1 MTNRAQIARGMH
13 TDADGLGRNAYCRAS
28 HFPPEGPQLM
38 SGCARRASLVT
49 TLLALGALSSGCDR
63 TAASGLSP
71 DFAGEWDVTYDDS
84 MRFELRLGGQLQR
97 SELAEPGGQVVL
109 IGDAGAALE
118 LDVDCTRPDLVCPA
132 EVWPRELVLTQ
143 APGQVDD
150 EGLQLRHA
158 IAGEGR
164 GRCKTLSGSTIAGE
178 VASVGKPDSIR
189 QEAVA
194 LTNGRVFAVYDASCF
209 APFAGLPA
217 GTQVELSTGFTAAKR

>member
-1 MTNRAQIARGMH
+1 
-13 TDADGLGRNAYCRAS
+13 
-28 HFPPEGPQLM
+28 M
-38 SGCARRASLVT
+38 SGCARRAFLVT
-49 TLLALGALSSGCDR
+49 TLLALGALGSGCDK

-84 MRFELRLGGQLQR
+84 MRFELRVGGQVQHG
-97 SELAEPGGQVVL
+97 ELAEPGGRVL

-118 LDVDCTRPDLVCPA
+118 VDVDCTRPDVVCPT
-132 EVWPRELVLTQ
+132 EVWPRELALTQ

-164 GRCKTLSGSTIAGE
+164 GRCKTLTGSTIAGE
-178 VASVGKPDSIR
+178 VASVGKPDSVR

-194 LTNGRVFAVYDASCF
+194 LTNGRVLAIYDAACF

-217 GTQVELSTGFTAAKR
+217 GAQVALSTGFTAAKR

>member
-1 MTNRAQIARGMH
+1 MTNHAQIGRRVH
-13 TDADGLGRNAYCRAS
+13 TDADEGSRNAYYRAS
-28 HFPPEGPQLM
+28 CLPPEGPHSM
-38 SGCARRASLVT
+38 SGCTRHASLVT
-49 TLLALGALSSGCDR
+49 TLLALAALGSGCGK

-84 MRFELRLGGQLQR
+84 IRFELRLEGQVQR

-109 IGDAGAALE
+109 GDAGAALE
-118 LDVDCTRPDLVCPA
+118 FDVDCTRPDVVCPT

-150 EGLQLRHA
+150 EGLQLRRV

-164 GRCKTLSGSTIAGE
+164 GRCTTLSGSTIAGE
-178 VASVGKPDSIR
+178 VASIGKPDSIR

-194 LTNGRVFAVYDASCF
+194 LTNGRVVAVYDAACF

-217 GTQVELSTGFTAAKR
+217 GAQVALSTGFTAAKR